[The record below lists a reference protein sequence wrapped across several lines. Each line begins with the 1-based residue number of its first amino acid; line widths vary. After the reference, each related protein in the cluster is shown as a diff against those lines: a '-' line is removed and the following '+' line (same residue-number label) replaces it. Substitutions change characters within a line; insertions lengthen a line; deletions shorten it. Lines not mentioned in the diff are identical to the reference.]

1 MTLNDHW
8 ERIFRTKR
16 IDEVSW
22 YRPHLETSLEL
33 IRQAGA
39 PSDAPI
45 IDVGGG
51 ASTLI
56 DDLLAEGYSDLTLLD
71 LSEAALD
78 AVRTRLGPLASQV
91 TFMCADITVAVLPA
105 GYFRVW
111 HDRAV
116 FHFLTD
122 VTDRDRYITQVR
134 HAVKPGGHIIV
145 GTFGPD
151 GPQRCSGLPTA
162 RYDAETLHAIFGE
175 GFELVDRREERHL
188 TPAGVAQQF
197 AYCLCRRRL
206 PAS

>member
-8 ERIFRTKR
+8 ERIYRTKR

-33 IRQAGA
+33 MRQARV
-39 PSDAPI
+39 PCDAPI

-51 ASTLI
+51 ASTLV
-56 DDLLAEGYSDLTLLD
+56 DDLLAAGYSNLTLLD
-71 LSEAALD
+71 LSERALD
-78 AVRTRLGPLASQV
+78 AVRTRLGTLASKV
-91 TFMCADITVAVLPA
+91 TFMCADVTAAVLPA

-122 VTDRDRYITQVR
+122 VTDRDRYIAKVR
-134 HAVKPGGHIIV
+134 HAVKSGGHIIV

-175 GFELVDRREERHL
+175 GFESLDRREEHHL
-188 TPAGVAQQF
+188 TPAGVSQQF
-197 AYCLCRRRL
+197 TYCLFRRR
-206 PAS
+206 